1 MSARPVILK
10 NSFPENPILDL
21 CPQSQPK
28 QHLISKKQRRKNKM
42 TATLLYSQKLIQKL
56 SDLIRKEWAR
66 GEQIDNAIREARS
79 KQTSIYEQF
88 NHRKW

>member
-1 MSARPVILK
+1 
-10 NSFPENPILDL
+10 
-21 CPQSQPK
+21 
-28 QHLISKKQRRKNKM
+28 M